1 MQHKKTISLLGNTP
15 NQSSK
20 FRRKNWVE
28 VNDHERGT
36 YNFNSLIKFKTSML
50 RSSFCDYSD
59 AYILV
64 SRTITVAELVTSGGK
79 NGIEKVFQNCAPFTD
94 CTSEINNTRI
104 HNGKD
109 NDVVMPM
116 YNLIKYTNNC

>member
-50 RSSFCDYSD
+50 R
-59 AYILV
+59 L
-64 SRTITVAELVTSGGK
+64 
-79 NGIEKVFQNCAPFTD
+79 
-94 CTSEINNTRI
+94 
-104 HNGKD
+104 
-109 NDVVMPM
+109 
-116 YNLIKYTNNC
+116 